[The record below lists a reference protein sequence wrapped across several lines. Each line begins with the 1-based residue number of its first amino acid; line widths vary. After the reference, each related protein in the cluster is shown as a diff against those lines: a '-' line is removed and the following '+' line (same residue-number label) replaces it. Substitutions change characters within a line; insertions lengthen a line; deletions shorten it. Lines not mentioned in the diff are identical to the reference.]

1 MLLLLSLLVCVVAFV
16 CIYIRSAFSVKEILI
31 NYPSHTESVRG
42 YESFY
47 STFLPLVSEKNVQE
61 SIVAQNPG
69 VSTVYVEKIYP
80 NKLFIKIVAEGPSV
94 SLKVGNEYVLLTSI
108 GRVLQKVK
116 TKPTNIPEIIY
127 YQELF
132 KEDVK
137 IEDVLSFKD
146 LQIAIQFIRILRT
159 LGYKVIQVDIDSFY
173 MIRLV
178 LEDSREVLVTTEKNI
193 QKQEYQI
200 SSILRQFKVDGT
212 KFKRLD
218 VRFDKPVMTK

>member
-1 MLLLLSLLVCVVAFV
+1 
-16 CIYIRSAFSVKEILI
+16 
-31 NYPSHTESVRG
+31 
-42 YESFY
+42 
-47 STFLPLVSEKNVQE
+47 
-61 SIVAQNPG
+61 
-69 VSTVYVEKIYP
+69 
-80 NKLFIKIVAEGPSV
+80 
-94 SLKVGNEYVLLTSI
+94 
-108 GRVLQKVK
+108 LQKVK

-137 IEDVLSFKD
+137 IGDVLSFKD

>member
-1 MLLLLSLLVCVVAFV
+1 
-16 CIYIRSAFSVKEILI
+16 
-31 NYPSHTESVRG
+31 
-42 YESFY
+42 
-47 STFLPLVSEKNVQE
+47 
-61 SIVAQNPG
+61 
-69 VSTVYVEKIYP
+69 VYVEKIYP

-137 IEDVLSFKD
+137 IGDVLSFKD